1 MKLWIKKR
9 LEELRN
15 NSTTGSTVSTST
27 TMETTTNKIGLISSS
42 TQVTTTTTTTIT
54 TTPATTNLECPDIYK
69 NDVESKLLC
78 KLWKELQTLLSSN
91 PDNQRPSGS
100 LGVSPLLVLCP
111 YKTNPTSASLLCQL
125 WCQIQ
130 TFFNKVLY
138 HDDENY
144 IMHTHLTNVLK
155 PQNN

>member
-27 TMETTTNKIGLISSS
+27 TMETTTNKIGLFSSS

-54 TTPATTNLECPDIYK
+54 ATTNLECPDIYK

-78 KLWKELQTLLSSN
+78 QLWEELQTLLSSN
-91 PDNQRPSGS
+91 PDTQGPSGS

-111 YKTNPTSASLLCQL
+111 YKTNPTSAGLLCQL

-130 TFFNKVLY
+130 TFSNKV
-138 HDDENY
+138 
-144 IMHTHLTNVLK
+144 
-155 PQNN
+155 